1 MQETAKTSKG
11 APTGRKKGQGK
22 SSRRS
27 VNISVRRSSRFMGRA
42 GAALGSV
49 AAVEEYSEAKVTR
62 KGGGRRSEGFGL
74 VIPAST
80 FSNEALYRELRSA
93 EEGE

>member
-62 KGGGRRSEGFGL
+62 KGARRSEGFGL

-80 FSNEALYRELRSA
+80 FSNEALYRELSSA

>member
-11 APTGRKKGQGK
+11 APTGRKKGRGK

-49 AAVEEYSEAKVTR
+49 AAVEEYSEAKGTR
-62 KGGGRRSEGFGL
+62 KGGRRSEGFGL

-80 FSNEALYRELRSA
+80 FSNEALYRELSSA

>member
-11 APTGRKKGQGK
+11 APTGRKKGQAK

-27 VNISVRRSSRFMGRA
+27 INISVRRSSRFMGRA
-42 GAALGSV
+42 GALGSV

-62 KGGGRRSEGFGL
+62 KGGRRSEGVGL

-80 FSNEALYRELRSA
+80 FSNEALYRELSSA